1 MTATSLMG
9 RIRHYHCNKP
19 HTSPHRLTSDRAHLI
34 ETEPVHPAGHPE
46 GSRAQDVGDNA
57 QLTEGEGP
65 RTHVGQVVCRAHY
78 HHKAT

>member
-1 MTATSLMG
+1 MG